1 MIWNLLKL
9 RPTRKDNT
17 KRSEEVGDIIDRM
30 PTALGRWVAAAIIVF
45 TILLFVFGWIIKY
58 PDVVTGQ
65 IKINSNTAP
74 VKLPAH
80 TSGKIDILGFEAQDS
95 VKEGEY
101 IAVIQN
107 SANTKDVQAIAS
119 LIHDFD
125 PNDPVLFFQA
135 IQTFPEK
142 VSLGE
147 LNMKYYTFLSSLK
160 NISDYNKDNIYEQ
173 QRISLQEGIAWKG
186 EILKETEKALSISN
200 DNLDISEKWYR
211 KYSSLNKDV
220 VTTYDLEV
228 DRSKAEYLSAKQS
241 NQNLIKEIASI
252 RMQIAESKN
261 RLSQLSVEKNEAE
274 RQMHLDLLASYHEL
288 NDQMKT
294 WEQTYVL
301 KSPFDGQ
308 VEFLK
313 FWTNGQFVQAGENV
327 FGIVP
332 KGNKVLG
339 QVLLPAMGAGKVK
352 EGSTVSIKLDDYP
365 YAEFGS
371 IKGKVKSIS
380 LITNEYK
387 TTQSSINTYLVLV
400 DMPDGLITNYG
411 DKLDFKYEIGGQA
424 DIIVKDR
431 RLIER
436 LFDNLKFNTK

>member
-9 RPTRKDNT
+9 RPKPKDNS

-30 PTALGRWVAAAIIVF
+30 PTAFGQWVATAIIMF

-80 TSGKIDILGFEAQDS
+80 TSGKIEILGFEPQDY

-107 SANTKDVQAIAS
+107 SANTKDVQGIAS
-119 LIHDFD
+119 LIRDFD
-125 PNDPVLFFQA
+125 PNDPASFSQA
-135 IQTFPEK
+135 IRTFPEK

-160 NISDYNKDNIYEQ
+160 SISDYNTDNIYEHQ
-173 QRISLQEGIAWKG
+173 HISLQEGIEWKT

-200 DNLDISEKWYR
+200 DNLDISEKWYHR
-211 KYSSLNKDV
+211 YSSLDKKV
-220 VTTYDLEV
+220 VATYDLEV
-228 DRSKAEYLSAKQS
+228 DRSKAEYLSAKQN

-261 RLSQLSVEKNEAE
+261 KLSQLTVEKSEAE
-274 RQMHLDLLASYHEL
+274 RLMHLDLLASYHEL
-288 NDQMKT
+288 NDQIKK
-294 WEQTYVL
+294 WEQSYVF
-301 KSPFDGQ
+301 KSPFDGK

-327 FGIVP
+327 FGILP
-332 KGNKVLG
+332 KENKVLG
-339 QVLLPAMGAGKVK
+339 QMLLPAMGAGKVK

-387 TTQSSINTYLVLV
+387 TAQSSINTYLVLV

-411 DKLDFKYEIGGQA
+411 DNLDFKYEIGGQA